1 MKSLKES
8 ILESI
13 NENYIKDTKEVKG
26 FIKTLKRLGCEVMRD
41 ESAGIWKIYP
51 KKAKWYDDGLN
62 VAPSTSLCVQQ
73 DYFWPWAGA
82 DEGLLYINAN
92 EDEDEDSISLDEFD
106 KSDNEHL
113 FYTDK
118 NANLI
123 AQILIKNL

>member
-8 ILESI
+8 ILASI
-13 NENYIKDTKEVKG
+13 NENYIKDTAEVKS
-26 FIKTLKRLGCEVMRD
+26 FIKTLKKGGCDVRRD
-41 ESAGIWKIYP
+41 ESAGIWLIYP
-51 KKAKWYDDGLN
+51 KKAKWYDDGDN
-62 VAPSTSLCVQQ
+62 VAPCAGLCVEQ
-73 DYFWPWAGA
+73 DYFWPYVEEDGMM
-82 DEGLLYINAN
+82 IITAN
-92 EDEDEDSISLDEFD
+92 QDLDEDSISLDEFD

>member
-8 ILESI
+8 ILASI
-13 NENYIKDTKEVKG
+13 NESQVKDTKEGKD
-26 FIKTLKRLGCEVMRD
+26 FIKALKRLGCQVDPD
-41 ESAGIWKIYP
+41 ESAGVWYIYP
-51 KKAKWYDDGLN
+51 KKARDLDGMY
-62 VAPSTSLCVQQ
+62 APQTVICVEP
-73 DYFWPWAGA
+73 DSFSAYLSDGENTFGI
-82 DEGLLYINAN
+82 DID
-92 EDEDEDSISLDEFD
+92 DEDQDFISLDEFD